1 MRSSSGQPA
10 AGNRQPHEL
19 AATHRLEWLSPL
31 NAANQS
37 IGILLPAIL
46 ALALIAVP
54 ATAAEILDRIV
65 AVVNGS
71 VLTLSDVEAARRFG
85 LIDAAEGD
93 FRSAVER
100 TIDRRLALIEAERYA
115 PPEPSAARLDEAV
128 AAARARFASD
138 AAFEAALKETGL
150 TIDQLR
156 RHLRDDL
163 RLRTY
168 EQQRFGLAMQPTDD
182 DLRAFFQANAERF
195 RRGGVPAAYEDV
207 RADVGAALVQ
217 ERTAAAIRE
226 WLSGLR
232 RRADIR
238 ILPQ

>member
-1 MRSSSGQPA
+1 
-10 AGNRQPHEL
+10 
-19 AATHRLEWLSPL
+19 
-31 NAANQS
+31 
-37 IGILLPAIL
+37 L
-46 ALALIAVP
+46 ALALTAVR
-54 ATAAEILDRIV
+54 ATAAEIIDRIV

-85 LIDAAEGD
+85 LIDAAAGD

-100 TIDRRLALIEAERYA
+100 TIDRRLALSEAERYA
-115 PPEPSAARLDEAV
+115 PAEPSAARLDEAV

-156 RHLRDDL
+156 RYLRDDL

-168 EQQRFGLAMQPTDD
+168 EQQRFGLALQPTEDV
-182 DLRAFFQANAERF
+182 LRAFFQANADRF
-195 RRGGVPAAYEDV
+195 RRGGVLAAYEDV
-207 RADVGAALVQ
+207 RADVRAALVQ

-232 RRADIR
+232 RRAEIR
-238 ILPQ
+238 ILQQ